1 MAQGSHKK
9 ASEQFVMCVENGTN
23 PASLQLLKVYRT
35 LPDTEAQRHKMIR
48 VIDEEGEDYLY
59 PNDYFAKVELS
70 SAARK
75 RFAEASERTDV
86 AAQR

>member
-1 MAQGSHKK
+1 
-9 ASEQFVMCVENGTN
+9 
-23 PASLQLLKVYRT
+23 
-35 LPDTEAQRHKMIR
+35 MIR

-59 PNDYFAKVELS
+59 PKDYFVRIELS

-75 RFAEASERTDV
+75 RFAEALERTDV

>member
-1 MAQGSHKK
+1 M
-9 ASEQFVMCVENGTN
+9 VLCVENGSY

-35 LPDTEAQRHKMIR
+35 LPDAEAQRHKMIR

-59 PNDYFAKVELS
+59 PKDYFVRIELS

-75 RFAEASERTDV
+75 RFAEALERTDV